1 MPDALSQSAGLV
13 FLGVIMLLLIVL
25 LWQQRRQARETAL
38 RLERNERDLTEYV
51 EGLMQ
56 DVEGRRA
63 ADAARDLAM
72 LQALLH
78 DGAQGTAS
86 RVDALG
92 LRLDQSGGRQEER
105 LSALSTLLND
115 RLTANDAKV
124 ERMRETLYQ
133 GVTSMQQE
141 NARKLDEMRKT
152 VDENLHTTLNRRLGE
167 SFQQV
172 SERLEQVYV
181 GLGEMKSLASG
192 VGDLKRVLTN
202 VKTRGTWGEVQ
213 LGNLLG
219 DVLTAGQYEKNV
231 AVRPGSGER
240 VEYALILPGRDQEA
254 PVYLAIDAKFP
265 MEAYERL
272 QLAQESGDRAEHDA
286 SLQALIAAIKVEAQR
301 IAGKYIMP
309 PHTVDFALMYLP
321 NEGLYSQVLQAPGVA
336 EGLQRQHRV
345 VIAGPTTLT
354 ALLNS
359 LQMGFRT
366 LAIEQRSAEVWQLL
380 GIVKAE
386 FGRFGDIL
394 EKTQQRLRQASESI
408 DEATRKTRTIQ
419 RKLRGVESLEAGPT
433 EQEVSLLTDTEE

>member
-1 MPDALSQSAGLV
+1 MPDALGQSAGLV
-13 FLGVIMLLLIVL
+13 FLGAIMLLLVVL

-105 LSALSTLLND
+105 LTALSTLLND

-152 VDENLHTTLNRRLGE
+152 VDENLHTALNRRLGE

-272 QLAQESGDRAEHDA
+272 QLAQEGGDRAEHDA

-419 RKLRGVESLEAGPT
+419 RKLRGVESLEAGPA
-433 EQEVSLLTDTEE
+433 ELGASLLIDTEE